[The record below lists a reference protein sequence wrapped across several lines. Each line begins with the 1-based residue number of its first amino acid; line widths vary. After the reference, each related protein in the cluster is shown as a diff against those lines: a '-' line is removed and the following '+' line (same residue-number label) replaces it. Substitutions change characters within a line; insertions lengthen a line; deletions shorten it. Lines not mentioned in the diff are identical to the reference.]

1 MWFSKG
7 ALQLWQ
13 KELGNR
19 SFVGTILM
27 DLSKTYD
34 SIPHELLIAKLECC
48 GLDRTSLGLML
59 DYLSNRKQ
67 STKIGWTFSSWYE
80 TGIQQGSVLGALFF
94 NIFINDLF
102 FSFTKSEVSN
112 FADDNSLYSCNKNL
126 ENIFSNAKWGFK
138 RVLEWFRI
146 NSLKINLGKFQFMV
160 LGTGKVIFYN
170 FFIDGAKVFCSKEL
184 KLLGIIIENP
194 LEFEE
199 HIKDLCKK
207 ASYELY
213 VLRNLK

>member
-59 DYLSNRKQ
+59 
-67 STKIGWTFSSWYE
+67 
-80 TGIQQGSVLGALFF
+80 GALSF

-146 NSLKINLGKFQFMV
+146 NSLKANPGKFQFMV
-160 LGTGKVIFYN
+160 LGTGKVNFYN
-170 FFIDGAKVFCSKEL
+170 FFIDGAKVFV
-184 KLLGIIIENP
+184 P
-194 LEFEE
+194 
-199 HIKDLCKK
+199 
-207 ASYELY
+207 
-213 VLRNLK
+213 RN